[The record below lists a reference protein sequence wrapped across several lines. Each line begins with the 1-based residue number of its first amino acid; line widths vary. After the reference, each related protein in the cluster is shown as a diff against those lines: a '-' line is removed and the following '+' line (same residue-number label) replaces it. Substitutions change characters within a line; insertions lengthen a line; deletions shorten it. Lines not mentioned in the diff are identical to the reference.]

1 MRRPRWF
8 LNPWLS
14 LAVRIA
20 LGLVFLLAA
29 LPKIGDPPG
38 FAKAIWAY
46 QLVPASLLNPL
57 ALLLP
62 WLELFCGLA
71 LLTGTWIRPAALWA
85 GALLVTFSLALGINL
100 ARHHPV
106 DCGCFGG
113 AAHQTEVERLVDMR
127 WSLLR
132 DAGLLLLVSQVL
144 LASGPGKAQS
154 LAPPPE
160 GKA

>member
-1 MRRPRWF
+1 MRRPRWL

-46 QLVPASLLNPL
+46 QLVPATLLPPL

-62 WLELFCGLA
+62 WLELFCALA
-71 LLTGTWIRPAALWA
+71 LLTGTWIRPAALWV
-85 GALLVTFSLALGINL
+85 GALLLTFSLALGINL
-100 ARHHPV
+100 ARHRPV

-113 AAHQTEVERLVDMR
+113 AAHQTEAERLVDMR

-132 DAGLLLLVSQVL
+132 DAGLLLLVTQVL
-144 LASGPGKAQS
+144 LASGSGKSPS

-160 GKA
+160 GKT